1 MDAPSLQGS
10 ATDAPR
16 PWGIIGA
23 MDVEVQLLADA
34 MEQVRTHAFG
44 GCRCASGVL
53 DGAPCVIAQC
63 GVGMV
68 HAAACTQ
75 MLIDR
80 FDVRAVVN
88 TGVAGS
94 LRKDIHRKELVIATE
109 ALNWVIDVQNLGY
122 AAGQTPGLDT
132 PFLPTSDTINRQA
145 LAAAR
150 AEGVTAH
157 CGRIASGDRFVRD
170 AAEKERI
177 AEEFDALCCEMEG
190 AAIAQICAANDVP
203 CSILRVISDNADG
216 ADEEDYPTFE
226 KAAARTCAAITRR
239 MIRLLFA

>member
-109 ALNWVIDVQNLGY
+109 ALNWVMDVQNLGY

-157 CGRIASGDRFVRD
+157 CGRIASGDRFVRVSR
-170 AAEKERI
+170 K
-177 AEEFDALCCEMEG
+177 
-190 AAIAQICAANDVP
+190 
-203 CSILRVISDNADG
+203 G
-216 ADEEDYPTFE
+216 ADRRGVRRPLLRDGRCRHRSDMRCERRALFHP
-226 KAAARTCAAITRR
+226 ARHLRQCRWR
-239 MIRLLFA
+239 